1 VAVIEETV
9 PDAETVRVLRDRTAT
24 IETDRSVTTAM
35 LNTMAETDVPA
46 VRAWTPPQ
54 QVAFGRRDTRADGY
68 DLARAVAEADGY
80 PPVERSVGGRA
91 VAYTGTTVAFAV
103 AVPIADARRGLAA
116 RYDAATTAV
125 VRALRA
131 LGVHARRGEPAAS
144 FCPGD
149 HSVQAHGKIVGIAQ
163 RIRQDVALVSGI
175 VVVNSHE
182 ELAAVL
188 DPVYAALGVPFD
200 PDSVG
205 SVERGGG
212 PADPEAVIE
221 ALVDAF
227 CGELSRQ
234 RVSAA
239 ALLDD

>member
-1 VAVIEETV
+1 MTA
-9 PDAETVRVLRDRTAT
+9 AALDRTA
-24 IETDRSVTTAM
+24 ETG
-35 LNTMAETDVPA
+35 VPT

-54 QVAFGRRDTRADGY
+54 QVAFGRRDARADGY

-80 PPVERSVGGRA
+80 PTVERSVGGRA

-103 AVPIADARRGLAA
+103 AVPIADARRGVAA

-163 RIRQDVALVSGI
+163 RIRQDVTLVSGI
-175 VVVNSHE
+175 VVVNGHE

-200 PDSVG
+200 PNSVG

-212 PADPEAVIE
+212 PAVPEAVIE

-227 CGELSRQ
+227 CGELPRQ
-234 RVSAA
+234 SVSAA
-239 ALLDD
+239 TLLDD